1 MTLGILA
8 FSEGPLSSL
17 GKQDAIAVVTGQAL
31 TVTLGAEAVSVDA
44 TVAVT
49 GLPLTSTVGTAVI
62 DSGAAVGLTGES
74 ISTALGTVIAS
85 PTANPTVS
93 VSGFGLNAVIGTFA
107 VTAGGQVSI
116 DASSEPDLD
125 LFLGDET
132 VTATALVQPTG
143 LTETFTVTVQ
153 NVGGSN
159 KYFIDGTQQPTC
171 LLYTS
176 PSPRDRQK
184 SRMPS
189 SA

>member
-31 TVTLGAEAVSVDA
+31 TSALGIETVVVDA

-85 PTANPTVS
+85 PTANPTIPDPIIQTS
-93 VSGFGLNAVIGTFA
+93 TFLKP
-107 VTAGGQVSI
+107 I
-116 DASSEPDLD
+116 
-125 LFLGDET
+125 
-132 VTATALVQPTG
+132 
-143 LTETFTVTVQ
+143 
-153 NVGGSN
+153 
-159 KYFIDGTQQPTC
+159 I
-171 LLYTS
+171 S
-176 PSPRDRQK
+176 PI
-184 SRMPS
+184 
-189 SA
+189 